1 LKKNQKFDL
10 NGKIKKYNNLKKKV
24 REKNK
29 KNKSKR
35 IELNNTMGLKYLL
48 DPTNMGLT
56 CLPNP
61 KI

>member
-1 LKKNQKFDL
+1 MVKLKT
-10 NGKIKKYNNLKKKV
+10 IIILKKKSG
-24 REKNK
+24 KKIK

-35 IELNNTMGLKYLL
+35 IEFNNIVGLKYLL

-56 CLPNP
+56 CLPNS